1 MGHVRCMRKGREEG
15 LLGVCSCCCF
25 LDLLFIRPLVGLNLN
40 GIYGGH
46 VLHYAAKRGIG
57 SDWDSGDC
65 RGVQT
70 RTLVAFFIPYWYI
83 HTPQWFLNI
92 CRIIVQKKHQLRF
105 VQCLCVSLNLFGS
118 RSLFS
123 IINPFRQ
130 AGDIFHIR
138 SCRRRKKRPCF
149 QATFQAVLALGG
161 TAWHLTCSGLHK
173 DCSYGN
179 IGFRYGVAWVHA
191 LGNPIDLCRV

>member
-1 MGHVRCMRKGREEG
+1 MGHVRCMRKGRKEG

-46 VLHYAAKRGIG
+46 VLLCSEKGHRLRLRLWGLSWCPNKN
-57 SDWDSGDC
+57 SG
-65 RGVQT
+65 GF
-70 RTLVAFFIPYWYI
+70 LHSILI
-83 HTPQWFLNI
+83 HTYTVEHLNI
-92 CRIIVQKKHQLRF
+92 CRIMVQKKQHQLRF

-138 SCRRRKKRPCF
+138 SCRRRKN
-149 QATFQAVLALGG
+149 VLALRRLFKLCSPWGNS
-161 TAWHLTCSGLHK
+161 LTF
-173 DCSYGN
+173 N
-179 IGFRYGVAWVHA
+179 MFRTT
-191 LGNPIDLCRV
+191 